1 MKWIVIGSVLVLY
14 ALPAGH
20 PVIGAKQSDLL
31 PIPDKLIVLSFD
43 DANKSDRIFVA
54 DILKEHGFGATFYV
68 TEGLGFLKN
77 KEHYTT
83 WHEIRELHD
92 MGFEIGNH
100 TQHHR
105 AVAKISADELKASVK
120 HIEKRCA
127 EYDIPRPVTF
137 CYPGFGHTPEAVQ
150 ALDEAGFLFARRGV
164 RPEYQDGGEGSRGPT
179 YDPRKDHPL
188 LIPSTGYD
196 GPDWGMDD
204 LKWAVDQARNGKI
217 AVLCF
222 HGVPA
227 LEHPWVNTNPD
238 DFRKYI
244 KYLSGEKCTV
254 IAMRDLA
261 KYVDPRV
268 RGDNPYAAIRRRLK
282 SLRAKQ

>member
-1 MKWIVIGSVLVLY
+1 MKWAVIISVLVLNVW
-14 ALPAGH
+14 LPADNRLWAQKG
-20 PVIGAKQSDLL
+20 DLL

-43 DANKSDRIFVA
+43 DANKSDRLFVA
-54 DILKEHGFGATFYV
+54 DVLKEYGYGATFYV

-83 WHEIRELHD
+83 WKEIRELHD

-105 AVAKISADELKASVK
+105 GVAQLNGEELKASVK
-120 HIEKRCA
+120 HIEKRCV
-127 EYDIPRPVTF
+127 EHGIPKPVTF
-137 CYPGFGHTPEAVQ
+137 CFPGFGHTLEAVKV
-150 ALDEAGFLFARRGV
+150 LDEVGFLFARRGV
-164 RPEYQDGGEGSRGPT
+164 RPEYQDGGEGSRGPA
-179 YDPRKDHPL
+179 YDPRVDHPL

-196 GPDWGMDD
+196 GPDWKMED
-204 LKWAVDQARNGKI
+204 LKWAVEQARDGKI

-227 LEHPWVNTNPD
+227 LDHPWVNTDPE
-238 DFRKYI
+238 DFKKYMT
-244 KYLSGEKCTV
+244 YLRDEGCTV

-261 KYVDPRV
+261 KYVDPSIRAT
-268 RGDNPYAAIRRRLK
+268 DPYEAINRRTKALQ
-282 SLRAKQ
+282 AKR